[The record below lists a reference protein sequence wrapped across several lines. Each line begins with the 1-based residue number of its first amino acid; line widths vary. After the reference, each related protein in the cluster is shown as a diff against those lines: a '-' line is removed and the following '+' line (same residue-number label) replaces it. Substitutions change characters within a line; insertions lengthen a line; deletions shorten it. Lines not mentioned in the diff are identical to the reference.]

1 MLRIITGRTGSGKT
15 RKVRSV
21 IADIAKISSD
31 KAIIIVPEQFSFETE
46 RAMLSLLGNEK
57 VNNAE
62 VLSFSRLAEKLLEKF
77 GKLPEKTVDDAARA
91 ILMSIAVESLQDK
104 TVSFRKYI
112 KNPALINELVAFRKE
127 LKKCRISP
135 ESLSIVS
142 GKMRRESFSLKLSEL
157 AEIYCCYDA
166 LVSDSF
172 GDDTDYLDILSDVLE
187 TEDFF
192 KGKTVAVDGFSGFS
206 AQEYSVLE
214 KIMKT
219 ADELY
224 VTFCYDSEA
233 RNGKYEVFRNVYNE
247 IKTLTDIANRA
258 GVKIASRENLL
269 PKEEYKAPELN
280 FLEKNLFGSKKERLD
295 GYVSAVCLIPCKNKK
310 DECDAVAAEIRK
322 LVRTENYRYRD
333 IAVIERSENS
343 YKNDLAN
350 SFRKYGIKCFFDSRQ
365 PVLTQPLIVFI

>member
-21 IADIAKISSD
+21 LADIAKNSPD

-57 VNNAE
+57 VNNIE
-62 VLSFSRLAEKLLEKF
+62 VLSFSRLAEKLLKKL
-77 GKLPEKTVDDAARA
+77 GKLPQKCVDDSARA

-135 ESLSIVS
+135 ESLELVS

-157 AEIYCCYDA
+157 ADIYRCYDA

-172 GDDTDYLDILSDVLE
+172 GDDTDFLDILAEALE
-187 TEDFF
+187 TDDFF

-214 KIMKT
+214 KIMKS

-224 VTFCYDSEA
+224 VTFCYDGDA
-233 RNGKYEVFRNVYNE
+233 RNGKYEVFRNVHNE
-247 IKTLTDIANRA
+247 IKALTDIANRA
-258 GVKIASRENLL
+258 GVKIASRENILEDAAKL
-269 PKEEYKAPELN
+269 DLDMNLIDDFLSGDVIADDDDDDDELFSIIN
-280 FLEKNLFGSKKERLD
+280 ARRG
-295 GYVSAVCLIPCKNKK
+295 
-310 DECDAVAAEIRK
+310 
-322 LVRTENYRYRD
+322 
-333 IAVIERSENS
+333 
-343 YKNDLAN
+343 
-350 SFRKYGIKCFFDSRQ
+350 
-365 PVLTQPLIVFI
+365 